1 MIVVTGGAGFIGSNL
16 VRALNDRGMENI
28 LIVDN
33 LEEGPK
39 HLNLNR
45 CKFVDII
52 DEDMFLASMDEWV
65 DEVNLVFHQG
75 ACTDTTEQN
84 GRYMMATNYDY
95 TKELYEWT
103 HEHGIRLIYA
113 SSAAVY
119 GQGQEGFRPDP
130 RCEYPLN
137 VYGFSKYQTD
147 RWLRQRDAFEGSV
160 QTVGLRYFN
169 VYGPQEN
176 HKDRMASV
184 IWHFF
189 NQMKKDNEIRI
200 FEGSEDF
207 VRDFIYVD
215 DVVAMNLFFMDNP
228 DYSGIFNVGTGQPR
242 SFLDLAKAFVSNFGD
257 IPIKRIPFPDD
268 LKGRYQAYTCADM
281 TWTEHLNPSHKFLS
295 LEDGVAK
302 YCELLRQTG
311 GYLL

>member
-16 VRALNDRGMENI
+16 VRALNERGMEDI

-45 CKFVDII
+45 CKFVDIV
-52 DEDMFLASMDEWV
+52 DEDMFLAGMDEWS

-103 HEHGIRLIYA
+103 RENNIRLIYA

-119 GQGQEGFRPDP
+119 GQGQEGFRPDQ

-147 RWLRQRDAFEGSV
+147 RWLRQKDAFAGGL

-184 IWHFF
+184 IWHFY

-281 TWTEHLNPSHKFLS
+281 TWTEHLNPNHKFFS
-295 LEDGVAK
+295 LEEGVAK